1 MKTRKKTKEKDKGKN
16 KEKIKMKHIMTKKT
30 NFFFILYFAL
40 LALLGSCGH
49 LDDRCME
56 INWYE
61 LGRQDSL
68 KSSSKEQ
75 SLSYRREI
83 CPLRPDSIYTKAYE
97 NGFEAGLREY
107 CNFKTGYIYSLSEME
122 QDVSACPSHLKQEFA
137 TGYEVGS
144 YMKKIQSLQQE
155 IQDKI
160 QELDIKLNEQEGRF
174 SMRTP

>member
-1 MKTRKKTKEKDKGKN
+1 
-16 KEKIKMKHIMTKKT
+16 MTKKISHFLI
-30 NFFFILYFAL
+30 FFCL
-40 LALLGSCGH
+40 LLVLPIACGH
-49 LDDRCME
+49 LDDNCME

-68 KSSSKEQ
+68 ESSSKEQ

-122 QDVSACPSHLKQEFA
+122 QDVSACPDHLKLEFA
-137 TGYEVGS
+137 TGYEIGS
-144 YMKKIQSLQQE
+144 YMKQIQSLQQE

-174 SMRTP
+174 SMRTR

>member
-1 MKTRKKTKEKDKGKN
+1 MKRK
-16 KEKIKMKHIMTKKT
+16 
-30 NFFFILYFAL
+30 FRQFFIISLIL
-40 LALLGSCGH
+40 LALSSACTH
-49 LDDRCME
+49 LDDSCME

-68 KSSSKEQ
+68 KSSSKEK

-83 CPLRPDSIYTKAYE
+83 CPLQPDSIYTKAYE
-97 NGFEAGLREY
+97 NGFETGLREY

-122 QDVSACPSHLKQEFA
+122 QDVSACPDHLKMEFA
-137 TGYEVGS
+137 KGYEIGN
-144 YMKKIQSLQQE
+144 YMKQIQSLQQE

-174 SMRTP
+174 SISKASAAADPAETN

>member
-1 MKTRKKTKEKDKGKN
+1 
-16 KEKIKMKHIMTKKT
+16 MTKK
-30 NFFFILYFAL
+30 ISYFLIFSCL
-40 LALLGSCGH
+40 LLVLPIACGH
-49 LDDRCME
+49 LDDNCME

-122 QDVSACPSHLKQEFA
+122 QDVSVCPDHLKLEFA
-137 TGYEVGS
+137 TGYEIGS
-144 YMKKIQSLQQE
+144 YMKQIQSLQQE

-174 SMRTP
+174 SMRTQ

>member
-1 MKTRKKTKEKDKGKN
+1 MSQKTSYFL
-16 KEKIKMKHIMTKKT
+16 I
-30 NFFFILYFAL
+30 FFCL
-40 LALLGSCGH
+40 LLVLPIACGH
-49 LDDRCME
+49 LDDNCME

-68 KSSSKEQ
+68 ESSSKEQ

-83 CPLRPDSIYTKAYE
+83 CPLSPDSIYTKAYE

-122 QDVSACPSHLKQEFA
+122 QDVSACPDHLKLEFA
-137 TGYEVGS
+137 TGYEIGS
-144 YMKKIQSLQQE
+144 YMKQIQSLQQE

-174 SMRTP
+174 SMRTQ